1 MWTRGAAIKAVPRY
15 AVVSQALLD
24 QIEEHE
30 DWDDASGITERMQRL
45 PIRQP
50 DIYADVIDRKNA
62 RIDDVAKSFH
72 HTVTS
77 RLVQIFDAAFP
88 DRVSPVPARELVVID
103 ESLTVEEELRAAHPE
118 EPFELDDVVLREQP
132 AIVAFLQRVLEETLE
147 EVSDREVDLDDV
159 HAVYR
164 KMLGYVLALSHAV
177 ESPDG
182 RGRALSSLS

>member
-1 MWTRGAAIKAVPRY
+1 MWTRGAAIKPVPRY

-30 DWDDASGITERMQRL
+30 DWDDASGIAERMSRL
-45 PIRQP
+45 PTRQP
-50 DIYADVIDRKNA
+50 HLFDDVIDRKNA

-77 RLVQIFDAAFP
+77 RLVQIFEAAFP
-88 DRVSPVPARELVVID
+88 DRVSQVLTQDLVAID
-103 ESLTVEEELRAAHPE
+103 ESLTVEEELRAEHPE
-118 EPFELDDVVLREQP
+118 EPFELDDVVSREQP

-177 ESPDG
+177 LPPAG
-182 RGRALSSLS
+182 NAPKLSSLS